1 MRPLLQLL
9 TCAWA
14 AFGFFAWVLRD
25 GLGPDSTESRGFE
38 AITRMFWTFWW
49 GPVGLGLACLA
60 CLWFLVVR
68 LQRQPARTEDIA

>member
-25 GLGPDSTESRGFE
+25 GLGPDSTESRDFE

-49 GPVGLGLACLA
+49 GPVGVVLLGLWL
-60 CLWFLVVR
+60 LVAR
-68 LQRQPARTEDIA
+68 RSPQRQPEATSDSA

>member
-1 MRPLLQLL
+1 VRPLLQLL

-49 GPVGLGLACLA
+49 GPVGVVLLGLWL
-60 CLWFLVVR
+60 LVAR
-68 LQRQPARTEDIA
+68 RSPHDLPPAN